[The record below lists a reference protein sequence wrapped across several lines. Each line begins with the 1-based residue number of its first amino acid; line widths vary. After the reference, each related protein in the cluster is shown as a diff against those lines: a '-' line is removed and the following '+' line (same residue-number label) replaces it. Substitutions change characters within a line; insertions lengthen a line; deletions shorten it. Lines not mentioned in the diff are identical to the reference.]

1 MSEYPELAGYKTL
14 QIPIPVIYF
23 DKEFNCRGV
32 FAPQSC
38 LELAESMRTKGLKI
52 PIMVQPRADVPDLPD
67 GYEYRVVAGHR
78 RYTAA
83 KYLLQWEL
91 IPATV
96 MVGLSEEDARLL
108 NLIENLE
115 RKNLSL
121 IEEARALR
129 KSFPEGTSFGK
140 MADSLNKSEG
150 WCRQRWKLLDLP
162 EDVITLIEKGVITT
176 SDLQLLIYKT
186 SEEQAALATEIQAAK
201 LHGLSTR
208 SFARQQR
215 RRLARSPKEINV
227 MLTTLIAEGRFPS
240 PYRAL
245 AWAAG
250 RVSDEELLSD
260 PDCLA

>member
-1 MSEYPELAGYKTL
+1 MNDYPELAGYKTL

-38 LELAESMRTKGLKI
+38 MELAESMRTKGLKI
-52 PIMVQPRADVPDLPD
+52 PIMVQPREDVPDLPD
-67 GYEYRVVAGHR
+67 GYEYRIAAGHR

-83 KYLLQWEL
+83 KYLLQWES

-96 MVGLSEEDARLL
+96 ISGLSEEDARLL

-115 RKNLSL
+115 RKNLTL
-121 IEEARALR
+121 MEEARALR
-129 KSFPEGTSFGK
+129 KSFPPNIRFQQ
-140 MADSLNKSEG
+140 MADNLNKSEG
-150 WCRQRWKLLDLP
+150 WCRLRWRVMDLP
-162 EDVITLIEKGVITT
+162 EKVQILVERGVLTIG
-176 SDLQLLIYKT
+176 DLQYLIYK
-186 SEEQAALATEIQAAK
+186 SPEEQIAIATELQTAK
-201 LHGLSTR
+201 LHGLSGRRYFNMKKRRNSR
-208 SFARQQR
+208 SR
-215 RRLARSPKEINV
+215 REIGE
-227 MLTTLIAEGRFPS
+227 MLTELMAEGRFPH

-250 RVSDEELLSD
+250 NLSDEELRRE